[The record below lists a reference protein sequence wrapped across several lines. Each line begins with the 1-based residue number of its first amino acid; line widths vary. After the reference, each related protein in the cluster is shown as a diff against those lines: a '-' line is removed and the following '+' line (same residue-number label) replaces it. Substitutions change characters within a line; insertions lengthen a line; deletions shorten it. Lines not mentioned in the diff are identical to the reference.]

1 MRISIDRDRCIG
13 SGNCVLA
20 APALFSQSDDDGT
33 VIVLEEMPGEE
44 QRANLEEAV
53 ETCPARVISIA

>member
-33 VIVLEEMPGEE
+33 VIVLDEMPGEE
-44 QRANLEEAV
+44 QRASLEEAV